1 VKADLAI
8 ETIWL
13 FSPRAPFHGFSTD
26 FGKSGISCFLPT
38 SSRFHFEGWSIRH
51 ALRSNGRRLSGDG
64 LLMLRKITGPI
75 VASASL
81 GTFGCT
87 GRMTDPVRVRFGQA
101 PQLCQKRGK
110 VASVKQRLLAELN
123 ALEVASFDRFVERS
137 ATDTE

>member
-1 VKADLAI
+1 LTPQFFPKVLEKMDSKLRSY
-8 ETIWL
+8 ED
-13 FSPRAPFHGFSTD
+13 S
-26 FGKSGISCFLPT
+26 FG
-38 SSRFHFEGWSIRH
+38 GWSIRH

-64 LLMLRKITGPI
+64 LLMLRKIAGPI

-87 GRMTDPVRVRFGQA
+87 GRMADPVRVRFAQA
-101 PQLCQKRGK
+101 PYLCQKRGK

-123 ALEVASFDRFVERS
+123 ALEVASFDRFVERG